1 MKMKILTAAIAA
13 TMLCVAPLGAAHA
26 APKAPAKAVKVEK
39 KPGLVAQDSK
49 LLVLYAN
56 PVEGKETEF
65 LAWYDQHMKDFMKFP
80 NFVKVQRFKM
90 LSRTG
95 RPDPEFKYMFLFEF
109 KGDQNES
116 FAQTQQAIKDGKLPL
131 PPKEIVAKLSASN
144 YGADNE
150 GYVGPAPE

>member
-1 MKMKILTAAIAA
+1 MKMLTGALAAAM
-13 TMLCVAPLGAAHA
+13 MLCAAPLETAYA
-26 APKAPAKAVKVEK
+26 APKAPAKSAKVEK

-144 YGADNE
+144 YGADNI